1 MTDAWRTAEPAT
13 AEDAGAQPADVAAVP
28 AATSVA
34 STAESPQPAS
44 QPSSVAAEVGVE
56 PPRRPDLVHVG
67 RRTRWAM
74 IAFFVA
80 FATLVVMANTAKL
93 YPVQGLRLATKF
105 GMFSAPPRSQPIVV
119 RGIPRRGA
127 RQPEVLVDPNTPSD
141 SWVTRLRDARERK
154 WHDNVARALGLQ
166 QNYLAYRCRA
176 HGAEYRK
183 VQLVAVAD
191 LALPEKIVVER
202 NCPMP
207 RPDQPRAA
215 R

>member
-13 AEDAGAQPADVAAVP
+13 ADDAAAQPADVAAVP

-34 STAESPQPAS
+34 STAESVQSS
-44 QPSSVAAEVGVE
+44 QPSSATAEVGVE
-56 PPRRPDLVHVG
+56 PPRRPDLVDVG
-67 RRTRWAM
+67 PRTRWAM
-74 IAFFVA
+74 IAFFVV
-80 FATLVVMANTAKL
+80 FATLMVMANTAKL

-127 RQPEVLVDPNTPSD
+127 RQPQVLVDPNTPSD

-176 HGAEYRK
+176 HGADYRK

-191 LALPEKIVVER
+191 LALAEKVVVER
-202 NCPMP
+202 NCPPP
-207 RPDQPRAA
+207 RPHQPRAA